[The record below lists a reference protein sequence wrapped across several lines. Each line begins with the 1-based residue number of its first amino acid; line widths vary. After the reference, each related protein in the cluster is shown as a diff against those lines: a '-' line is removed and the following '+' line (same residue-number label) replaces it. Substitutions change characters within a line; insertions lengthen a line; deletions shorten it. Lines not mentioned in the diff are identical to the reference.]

1 MAKPFDITLKRNN
14 DFIYNDS
21 DRSILEYLYLPLIGR
36 KAKNLYDLFIEL
48 TLNKGV
54 VIEPIILLIDLM
66 GDDYKNDE
74 DLKERLRVLSAFKLI
89 KVLSRNNFELYKPYS
104 KDDFYSSNLFNLLLD
119 NISNLEKEYIFNRF
133 NFVEKEN
140 IKDKDITDLKYNTS
154 KKRKEAFDFD
164 KFKSYAKESD
174 IIVKDEDKDMFMN
187 LADIFSLSL
196 DDALVAL
203 YEGVKEDNTYTK
215 DDLIKVLYERF
226 MRLDK
231 KNKRKEEL
239 GSDTDE
245 ERIKKLSSMTPEEL
259 LEGESNNSKVKE
271 EDKKIIDRLRSEFS
285 MDDELIT
292 ILLAYS
298 LATKDREIRPY
309 SFFEKIAR
317 DWAKKDIKNVSDAYY
332 YITEL
337 YNKANNNDNKYYR
350 NKGNKPIEDDWYDNY
365 VKNYIE
371 EMKKNG

>member
-89 KVLSRNNFELYKPYS
+89 KVISRNNFELYKPYS

-231 KNKRKEEL
+231 KIKRKEAHESH
-239 GSDTDE
+239 GDE
-245 ERIKKLSSMTPEEL
+245 DIIKELSSLTPEEL
-259 LEGESNNSKVKE
+259 LERESNNSKVKE

-285 MDDELIT
+285 MEDELIN

-332 YITEL
+332 YITNL
-337 YNKANNNDNKYYR
+337 YSKQNKKKNEKVTDEEWFSDYWANYK
-350 NKGNKPIEDDWYDNY
+350 EE
-365 VKNYIE
+365 VKN
-371 EMKKNG
+371 NG